1 MDPFLKLERKAPIR
15 PSRHH
20 PVPPDRFGW
29 SQAHAQA
36 GYEDFTLA
44 DLTAIRN
51 LLRGGSVID
60 WHRLYFT
67 DRDEVDRFL
76 RVNELDPR
84 DEDDM
89 RRLAELRELAVEY
102 LERHLGFQIPDEVA
116 HGVPPR
122 DLLLIASQKGKR
134 RAYACIVLKVMH
146 VMHHLAGR
154 ELLTKLPVSDDQ
166 IFHLVEEKV
175 LRTVEEL
182 KSVGCQVVEFEWSRK
197 HADSLITKLLAKKE
211 SIAAD
216 VYDKLR
222 FPHDHQ
228 LRGAAGVRDARA
240 GPAPGPVQL
249 RHPRAVGERHH
260 QDPRDAGVARRRCAS
275 SCPRSPIWRPS
286 PPTRSPSPQN
296 EFSGP
301 GYRVINFVADLPVRM
316 DKFLCRAP
324 DDPLFAENGTIVF
337 VLTEFQIIDARTA
350 ENNERGEN
358 SHEKYKERQFAR
370 VKARLMH
377 GMKDERPADSAGGAN
392 VPDER
397 RGRAGARRS
406 WERRRGNHECW
417 PSVAGTR
424 GPGVRMPDQV
434 ERIAGRQAHDLAA
447 RAARGGWRAAPRPP
461 RAPRTARPRSRRP
474 GARRAA
480 RRASPGGG
488 RRAADRARPARAARA
503 PGRRGRRRRSA

>member
-1 MDPFLKLERKAPIR
+1 VSTSDNPTPAPPPPAAPATTAGERQKR
-15 PSRHH
+15 GLR
-20 PVPPDRFGW
+20 
-29 SQAHAQA
+29 
-36 GYEDFTLA
+36 YEDFSVG

-76 RVNELDPR
+76 RVNELDPS
-84 DEDDM
+84 DENDM
-89 RRLAELRELAVEY
+89 RRLGELREAAVEY

-122 DLLLIASQKGKR
+122 DLLLIASQKGR
-134 RAYACIVLKVMH
+134 RRTHACVVLKVMH

-182 KSVGCQVVEFEWSRK
+182 KAIGCPVVEFEWSRK

-222 FPHDHQ
+222 FRVITNSEEQ
-228 LRGAAGVRDARA
+228 LIFVMRELTQRLIPFNYVI
-240 GPAPGPVQL
+240 PGQSENDIIKIRETL
-249 RHPRAVGERHH
+249 
-260 QDPRDAGVARRRCAS
+260 D
-275 SCPRSPIWRPS
+275 
-286 PPTRSPSPQN
+286 RSPSLKRYLPEITDLAAVAADKLPSTQN

-301 GYRVINFVADLPVRM
+301 GYRVINFVCDLPVRI
-316 DKFLCRAP
+316 DKYLCRRP
-324 DDPLFAENGTIVF
+324 DDPMFSEYGTIVF

-350 ENNERGEN
+350 ENNESGEN
-358 SHEKYKERQFAR
+358 SHDKYKDRQAAR

-377 GMKDERPADSAGGAN
+377 GMKDEA
-392 VPDER
+392 
-397 RGRAGARRS
+397 
-406 WERRRGNHECW
+406 
-417 PSVAGTR
+417 
-424 GPGVRMPDQV
+424 
-434 ERIAGRQAHDLAA
+434 
-447 RAARGGWRAAPRPP
+447 
-461 RAPRTARPRSRRP
+461 
-474 GARRAA
+474 
-480 RRASPGGG
+480 
-488 RRAADRARPARAARA
+488 
-503 PGRRGRRRRSA
+503 